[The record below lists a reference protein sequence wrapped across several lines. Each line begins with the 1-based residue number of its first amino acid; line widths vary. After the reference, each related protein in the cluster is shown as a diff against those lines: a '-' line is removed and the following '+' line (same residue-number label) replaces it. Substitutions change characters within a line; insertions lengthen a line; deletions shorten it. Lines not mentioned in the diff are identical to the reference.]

1 MRVLELMN
9 RENNWKEILQ
19 EAPYFINIKE
29 KDEYVLLKY
38 NQIFSDF
45 SNEIVRECRGA
56 IFRKNVDNRWI
67 CVSRGFDKFMNFG
80 QDGADTIDWNSAIV
94 MEKVDGSLI
103 RCFWDNGKWHIATNG
118 QIDAF
123 EISINDEGLTFGD
136 LVFEALGGQ
145 EQFSKL
151 TYLLDRNFTYM
162 FELVSPIT
170 QVVIPY
176 LNTELY
182 YLGARDIIT
191 MREDRLKDNSI
202 MAKFGIKQPKYY
214 ATIHDIDEC
223 IRNANEMSKDNEG
236 FVVVDD
242 CYNRIKVKSPEY
254 LRAAKLNNNNRIT
267 IKRVVEMMREEQ
279 LDDFIAYCPQHEE
292 MVNKVIG
299 ALKEMEE
306 ECAKEWEEVK
316 EFACKEKK
324 EFVSIVKSK
333 GVKWPNYLYWKYSN
347 SEGAPSQFFNNMT
360 LKKITELIR
369 EELDEESN

>member
-9 RENNWKEILQ
+9 REYNWKEILQ

-29 KDEYVLLKY
+29 KDDYVLLKY

-56 IFRKNVDNRWI
+56 IFRKNVDGRWI
-67 CVSRGFDKFMNFG
+67 CISRGFDKFGNFEESY
-80 QDGADTIDWNSAIV
+80 APKIDWESAII

-123 EISINDEGLTFGD
+123 ETVIDDRGWTFGH
-136 LVFEALGGQ
+136 LVYKALGG
-145 EQFSKL
+145 EYRFNKL
-151 TYLLDRNFTYM
+151 TMLLDPNFTYM
-162 FELVSPIT
+162 FELVSPMT
-170 QVVIPY
+170 QVIIPY
-176 LNTELY
+176 PETKLY
-182 YLGARDIIT
+182 YLGARDMVT
-191 MREDRLKDNSI
+191 MRENKFKDYKVI
-202 MAKFGIKQPKYY
+202 KAFGISIPKHYP
-214 ATIHDIDEC
+214 IHNIAEC
-223 IRNANEMSKDNEG
+223 IGEANRMTKDEEG
-236 FVVVDD
+236 FVVVDKN
-242 CYNRIKVKSPEY
+242 YNRIKVKSPEY
-254 LRAAKLNNNNRIT
+254 LRAARLNNNNRIT

-279 LDDFIAYCPQHEE
+279 LDDFIAYCPQHEV

-324 EFVSIVKSK
+324 EFVSIVKDK
-333 GVKWPNYLYWKYSN
+333 GAKWPNYLYWKYSN
-347 SEGAPSQFFNNMT
+347 SEGAPSQFFNKMSV
-360 LKKITELIR
+360 KAIIDLIR
-369 EELDEESN
+369 RRLNEKGN

>member
-9 RENNWKEILQ
+9 REYNWKEILQ

-29 KDEYVLLKY
+29 KDDYVLLKY

-56 IFRKNVDNRWI
+56 IFRKNADGRWI
-67 CVSRGFDKFMNFG
+67 CVCRGFDKFMNFG

-103 RCFWDNGKWHIATNG
+103 RYFWDNGKWHIATNG

-123 EISINDEGLTFGD
+123 ETVIDDRGWTFGH
-136 LVFEALGGQ
+136 LVYKALGG
-145 EQFSKL
+145 EYRFNKL
-151 TYLLDRNFTYM
+151 TMLLDPNFTYM
-162 FELVSPIT
+162 FELISPMT

-176 LNTELY
+176 PETKLY
-182 YLGARDIIT
+182 YLGARDMVT
-191 MREDRLKDNSI
+191 MRENKFKDCAIIN
-202 MAKFGIKQPKYY
+202 AFGISNPKHYS
-214 ATIHDIDEC
+214 IHNIAEC
-223 IRNANEMSKDNEG
+223 IEEVNKMTKDEEG
-236 FVVVDD
+236 FVVVDKN
-242 CYNRIKVKSPEY
+242 YNRIKVKSPEY
-254 LRAAKLNNNNRIT
+254 LRAARLANNNVVT

-306 ECAKEWEEVK
+306 ECAREWKEVK

-369 EELDEESN
+369 EELDEEGN

>member
-1 MRVLELMN
+1 MKVLDLMN
-9 RENNWKEILQ
+9 KEENWEEVLQ
-19 EAPYFINIKE
+19 QSPYFINIKKE
-29 KDEYVLLKY
+29 DNYVLLKY
-38 NQIFSDF
+38 NQLFSDF

-56 IFRKNVDNRWI
+56 IFHKQGGRWVCVCRAFNKFGNYGESYAPKINWKN
-67 CVSRGFDKFMNFG
+67 
-80 QDGADTIDWNSAIV
+80 AAV
-94 MEKVDGSLI
+94 MEKIDGSLI
-103 RCFWDNGKWHIATNG
+103 KFFYDNEEWHIATNG

-136 LVFEALGGQ
+136 LVFKALGGQ

-170 QVVIPY
+170 QVVIHYP
-176 LNTELY
+176 NTQLY
-182 YLGARDIIT
+182 YLGARDMIT

-236 FVVVDD
+236 FVVVDN

-292 MVNKVIG
+292 VVNKVIG

-316 EFACKEKK
+316 EFAHKEKK
-324 EFVSIVKSK
+324 EFVSIVKDK
-333 GVKWPNYLYWKYSN
+333 GAKWPNYLYWKYSN
-347 SEGAPSQFFNNMT
+347 SEGAPLQFLGKMSV
-360 LKKITELIR
+360 KAITDLIKR
-369 EELDEESN
+369 RIK

>member
-9 RENNWKEILQ
+9 REYNWKEILQ

-29 KDEYVLLKY
+29 KDDYVLLKY

-56 IFRKNVDNRWI
+56 IFRKNVDGRWI
-67 CVSRGFDKFMNFG
+67 CVCRGFDKFMNFG

-103 RCFWDNGKWHIATNG
+103 RCFQDNGKWHIATNG

-123 EISINDEGLTFGD
+123 EICINDEGLTFED
-136 LVFEALGGQ
+136 LVFKALGGQ

-151 TYLLDRNFTYM
+151 TYLLDCNFTYM

-176 LNTELY
+176 PNTELY
-182 YLGARDIIT
+182 YLGARDMIT

-214 ATIHDIDEC
+214 ATIHDIEEC

-242 CYNRIKVKSPEY
+242 CYNRIKIKSPEY

-292 MVNKVIG
+292 VVNKVIG
-299 ALKEMEE
+299 ALKEIEE

-324 EFVSIVKSK
+324 EFVSIVKDK
-333 GVKWPNYLYWKYSN
+333 GAKWPHYLYWKYN
-347 SEGAPSQFFNNMT
+347 DGGRAPSQFFNNMT

>member
-1 MRVLELMN
+1 MKVLDLMN
-9 RENNWKEILQ
+9 KEENWEEIL
-19 EAPYFINIKE
+19 AKPPYGIKT
-29 KDEYVLLKY
+29 KRDGDYILLKY
-38 NQIFSDF
+38 DQLNSDF
-45 SNEIVRECRGA
+45 NLKIVRECRG
-56 IFRKNVDNRWI
+56 IIITFRDGKYIPVA
-67 CVSRGFDKFMNFG
+67 VPFFKFGNYG
-80 QDGADTIDWNSAIV
+80 ESYAPKINWENAAV
-94 MEKVDGSLI
+94 VEKIDGSLI
-103 RCFWDNGKWHIATNG
+103 KFFYDNEEWHIATNG

-123 EISINDEGLTFGD
+123 EIPINDEGLTFGD

-176 LNTELY
+176 PNTELY

-202 MAKFGIKQPKYY
+202 MDKFGIKQPKYY

-223 IRNANEMSKDNEG
+223 IRNANEMGKDNEG

-306 ECAKEWEEVK
+306 ECAKEWDEVK

-333 GVKWPNYLYWKYSN
+333 KVKWPNYLYWKYSN
-347 SEGAPSQFFNNMT
+347 SDGAPSQFLGKMSVKT
-360 LKKITELIR
+360 ITDLIR
-369 EELDEESN
+369 KKLDKKNN

>member
-1 MRVLELMN
+1 MQVLELMN
-9 RENNWKEILQ
+9 REDNWEEILQ
-19 EAPYFINIKE
+19 GEPYFINIKK
-29 KDEYVLLKY
+29 KDDYVLLKY

-56 IFRKNVDNRWI
+56 IFRKNVDGRWI
-67 CVSRGFDKFMNFG
+67 CVSRGFDKFGNFG
-80 QDGADTIDWNSAIV
+80 ESYAPKIDWESAIV

-176 LNTELY
+176 PNTELY
-182 YLGARDIIT
+182 YLGARDMIT

-223 IRNANEMSKDNEG
+223 IRNADEMGKDNEG

-254 LRAAKLNNNNRIT
+254 LHAAKLNNNNKIT

-279 LDDFIAYCPQHEE
+279 LDDFIAYCPQHKE

-306 ECAKEWEEVK
+306 ECAKEWDEVR
-316 EFACKEKK
+316 EFARKEKK
-324 EFVSIVKSK
+324 EFVSIVKDK
-333 GVKWPNYLYWKYSN
+333 GAKWPNYLYWKYSN
-347 SEGAPSQFFNNMT
+347 SEGAPSQFLGKMSV
-360 LKKITELIR
+360 KAITDLIR
-369 EELDEESN
+369 RR

>member
-1 MRVLELMN
+1 MKVLDLMN
-9 RENNWKEILQ
+9 NEENWEEVLQ
-19 EAPYFINIKE
+19 QSPYFINIKKE
-29 KDEYVLLKY
+29 DDYVLLKY
-38 NQIFSDF
+38 NQLFSDF

-56 IFRKNVDNRWI
+56 IFRKQGGRWV
-67 CVSRGFDKFMNFG
+67 CVCRAFNKFGNYG
-80 QDGADTIDWNSAIV
+80 ESYAPKINWENAAVI
-94 MEKVDGSLI
+94 EKIDGSLI
-103 RCFWDNGKWHIATNG
+103 KFFYDNEKWHIATNG

-136 LVFEALGGQ
+136 LVLKALGGQ

-176 LNTELY
+176 PNTELY
-182 YLGARDIIT
+182 YLGARDMIT

-202 MAKFGIKQPKYY
+202 MGKFGIKQPKYY
-214 ATIHDIDEC
+214 ATIHDIEEC
-223 IRNANEMSKDNEG
+223 IRNVNEMSKDNEG

-254 LRAAKLNNNNRIT
+254 LRAAKLNNNNKIT

-316 EFACKEKK
+316 EFARKEKK
-324 EFVSIVKSK
+324 EFVSIVKNK
-333 GVKWPNYLYWKYSN
+333 CAKWPNYLYWKYSN
-347 SEGAPSQFFNNMT
+347 SEGAPSQFLGKMSVKT
-360 LKKITELIR
+360 ITDLIR
-369 EELDEESN
+369 KKLDEKSN

>member
-1 MRVLELMN
+1 MKVLDLMN
-9 RENNWKEILQ
+9 KEENWEEVLQ
-19 EAPYFINIKE
+19 QSPYFINIKKE
-29 KDEYVLLKY
+29 DDYVLLKY
-38 NQIFSDF
+38 NQLFSDF

-56 IFRKNVDNRWI
+56 IFRKQGGRWI
-67 CVSRGFDKFMNFG
+67 CVCRAFNKFCNYG
-80 QDGADTIDWNSAIV
+80 ESYAPKINWENAAV
-94 MEKVDGSLI
+94 VEKIDGSLI
-103 RCFWDNGKWHIATNG
+103 KCFYDNDEWHIATNG
-118 QIDAF
+118 QINAF

-136 LVFEALGGQ
+136 LVLKALGGQ

-170 QVVIPY
+170 QVVIHYP
-176 LNTELY
+176 NTELY
-182 YLGARDIIT
+182 YLGARDMIT

-202 MAKFGIKQPKYY
+202 MVKFGIKQPKYY
-214 ATIHDIDEC
+214 ETIHDIDEC
-223 IRNANEMSKDNEG
+223 IRSANEMSKDNEG

-254 LRAAKLNNNNRIT
+254 LRAARLNNNNRIT

-292 MVNKVIG
+292 MVNKIIG

-306 ECAKEWEEVK
+306 ECTKEWEEVK

-324 EFVSIVKSK
+324 EFVSIVKDK
-333 GVKWPNYLYWKYSN
+333 GAKWPNYLYWKYSN
-347 SEGAPSQFFNNMT
+347 SEGAPSQFLGKMSVKT
-360 LKKITELIR
+360 ITDLIR
-369 EELDEESN
+369 RRLNEKND

>member
-1 MRVLELMN
+1 MKVLDLMN
-9 RENNWKEILQ
+9 KEENWEEVLQ
-19 EAPYFINIKE
+19 QSPYFINIKKE
-29 KDEYVLLKY
+29 DDYVLLKY
-38 NQIFSDF
+38 NQLFSDF

-56 IFRKNVDNRWI
+56 IFRKQSGRWI
-67 CVSRGFDKFMNFG
+67 CVCRAFNKFGNFEESY
-80 QDGADTIDWNSAIV
+80 APKINWENAAV
-94 MEKVDGSLI
+94 MEKIDGSLI
-103 RCFWDNGKWHIATNG
+103 KFFYDNDEWHIATNG
-118 QIDAF
+118 QINAF
-123 EISINDEGLTFGD
+123 EIPINDEGLTFGD
-136 LVFEALGGQ
+136 LVLKALGGQ

-162 FELVSPIT
+162 FELVSPLT

-176 LNTELY
+176 PNTELY
-182 YLGARDIIT
+182 YLGARDMIT
-191 MREDRLKDNSI
+191 MRENRLKDNSI
-202 MAKFGIKQPKYY
+202 MTKFGIKQPKYY

-223 IRNANEMSKDNEG
+223 IRNANEMGKDNEG

-254 LRAAKLNNNNRIT
+254 LRAARLNNNNRIT

-316 EFACKEKK
+316 EFARKEKK
-324 EFVSIVKSK
+324 EFVSIVKDK
-333 GVKWPNYLYWKYSN
+333 GAKWPNYLYWKYSN
-347 SEGAPSQFFNNMT
+347 SEGAPSQFLGKMPV
-360 LKKITELIR
+360 KAITDLIR
-369 EELDEESN
+369 KKLDEKSN